1 MKFLFVRKMALAL
14 GILGMCQVGFSAQT
28 VHHLATPQPG
38 GMPAVPVMLAPTLQT
53 NGIQVS
59 WDGPAGYY
67 QVFQK
72 ILSPNSTWQ
81 PVGRAT
87 NLSCSV
93 WVSGVFPGALYKVSA
108 PTPQYVGQKNCV
120 LCHNAVCRYETNTA
134 HASAFIS
141 AGFQAAGGQTNT
153 SCLPCHTVGYGVATG
168 FTTAALTPLL
178 AGVQCE
184 NCHGPAGNHA
194 SNPGDLSSVP
204 RKEVAATLCGG
215 CHSASHTSYT
225 NAPTY
230 EQWLAGP
237 HSVVVPEALQA
248 MTTSVT
254 NINTCGAC
262 HSGSARVAF
271 LNGLTPSLTLSN
283 DYNVAIACASC
294 HDPHQTNGNPV
305 QLLGALASTN
315 NFHLTSADVVSGNA
329 FTNKLSSSGSI
340 NLCAQCHND
349 LGAAWTDT
357 ASAPH
362 QSVQYNFL
370 LGNIGE
376 LSGGS
381 SGFDPGT
388 HAGLPASASQSFSG
402 HFYLT
407 NQCTDCHMS
416 TVGSVAGS
424 HDHSLAVNY
433 TVCGNCHG
441 GPGTNIATSWSA
453 YLSNQVSLLVY
464 NLNRWSA
471 TKAPQTLRTNGN
483 VTWEYTAPGGLTWQ
497 TNHSG
502 YVTGWA
508 LSNSV
513 SFTGP
518 NAAGQSLL
526 TANYPNILKARF
538 NLYLYLKDGS
548 AGVHNPIFAY
558 LLLDAAETWV
568 TQELN
573 K

>member
-1 MKFLFVRKMALAL
+1 MKFLFVRKTALAL
-14 GILGMCQVGFSAQT
+14 GILGMCLSGFSAQT
-28 VHHLATPQPG
+28 VHHLSATYPG
-38 GMPAVPVMLAPTLQT
+38 GMPAVPVMLPPAVQT
-53 NGIQVS
+53 NGVQVS

-72 ILSPNSTWQ
+72 LLSPNSTWQ
-81 PVGRAT
+81 AVGRPT

-93 WVSGVFPGALYKVSA
+93 TVSGVFSGALYKVSA
-108 PTPQYVGQKNCV
+108 PTPQYVGQKSCV

-134 HASAFIS
+134 HANAFIS
-141 AGFQAAGGQTNT
+141 PGFQSAHGQTNA

-168 FTTAALTPLL
+168 FATAVLTPQL

-204 RKEVAATLCGG
+204 RVEVAATLCGG

-230 EQWLAGP
+230 EQWSAGP

-248 MTTSVT
+248 MTASVT

-271 LNGLTPSLTLSN
+271 LNGQTPSLTLSN

-294 HDPHQTNGNPV
+294 HDPHQTNSNPV

-315 NFHLTSADVVSGNA
+315 NFHLTSADVASGNA
-329 FTNKLSSSGSI
+329 FTNKLSASGGI

-357 ASAPH
+357 AAAPH

-381 SGFDPGT
+381 SAFDPGA
-388 HAGLPASASQSFSG
+388 HAGLP
-402 HFYLT
+402 L
-407 NQCTDCHMS
+407 QCVDCHMS
-416 TVGSVAGS
+416 TSNQVAGS
-424 HDHSLAVNY
+424 HDHSLAPNY
-433 TVCGNCHG
+433 AVCARCHG
-441 GPGTNIATSWSA
+441 SSATNASVATGWSS

-471 TKAPQTLRTNGN
+471 TKAAPTLRTNGA
-483 VTWEYTAPGGLTWQ
+483 VAWEYTAPGGLTWQ
-497 TNHSG
+497 TNNAG

-526 TANYPNILKARF
+526 TSNYPNILKARF

-548 AGVHNPIFAY
+548 AGVHNPIYAY

-568 TQELN
+568 TQELS